1 MKSKK
6 WLTSAVALTLVGSLA
21 VGCSSGGSGS
31 GTEAPSA
38 TPAPGESST
47 PAPESNAPQ
56 VITMNLGTEPE
67 ALDLSKSTTVTAATI
82 INAIT
87 DGLYRVDKDGHLTL
101 GVAKDM
107 PKVSEDGLTY
117 TIDLK
122 DNVKWSDGQ
131 VVTAHDF
138 VYSFQR
144 TADPETKA
152 QYSFMM
158 EWLENG
164 ADIIA
169 EKKPVE
175 ELGVKALSDFQL
187 EIKLV
192 TPMSFFDSI
201 LAFPT
206 FYPQRKDIVEKYGDK
221 YAADADKIVGNGP
234 FKLTS
239 WNHEQNM
246 VLEKNADYWDADS
259 VHLEKVT
266 MQMVKDAN
274 TQLNLY
280 ETKEI
285 DYTVISGDHLPLY
298 EGKEDV
304 QDRPELVN
312 MYVMFQTKN
321 PVLSNENIRKALS
334 MAIDRQAYVDV
345 VLKNGS
351 KPATGLVPYGTLD
364 GNGKEFREVAGNDL
378 IPPFDPAKAKEL
390 LAEGLKELNLTA
402 LPKLQLTSDDT
413 SAAKKNLEFLTGQ
426 WKANLGVDIDA
437 ESIPFAAR
445 VEKQISRNFDMVI
458 SLWGADYNDAMSF
471 LDLFIN
477 DSPMNYT
484 NYDSAV
490 YSEKVRATQKE
501 TDLAARS
508 KLLVEAEKQFIED
521 QPAAPVYFRNAKY
534 LVRPNIEGLF
544 LAPLGVEF
552 ELKWAQVK

>member
-31 GTEAPSA
+31 GSESPSP
-38 TPAPGESST
+38 TPAPSDAST
-47 PAPESNAPQ
+47 PAPESNVPQ
-56 VITMNLGTEPE
+56 VITMNLTSEPE

-101 GVAKDM
+101 GVAKDF

-122 DNVKWSDGQ
+122 DNVKWSDGK

-144 TADPETKA
+144 TANPETKA

-192 TPMSFFDSI
+192 SPMSYFDSI

-206 FYPQRKDIVEKYGDK
+206 FYPQRQDIVEQYGDK
-221 YAADADKIVGNGP
+221 YAADADKVIGNGP

-246 VLEKNADYWDADS
+246 TLEKNADYWDADS

-266 MQMVKDAN
+266 LNMIKDAN
-274 TQLNLY
+274 TSLNLY

-285 DYTVISGDHLPLY
+285 DYTSLSGDHLPLF

-304 QDRPELVN
+304 KDRPELVN
-312 MYVMFQTKN
+312 AYVMFQTN
-321 PVLSNENIRKALS
+321 HPVLSNANIRKALTT
-334 MAIDRQAYVDV
+334 AIDRQAYVDV

-378 IPPFDPAKAKEL
+378 IPPFDPEKGKEL
-390 LAEGLKELNLTA
+390 LAQGLKELGLSA

-413 SAAKKNLEFLTGQ
+413 SGAKKNLEFLTGQ
-426 WKANLGVDIDA
+426 WKENLGIDIEA
-437 ESIPFAAR
+437 ESLPFAAR
-445 VEKQISRNFDMVI
+445 VEKSQSKNFDMVI

-471 LDLFIN
+471 MDLFLN
-477 DSPMNYT
+477 DSPMNYV
-484 NYDSAV
+484 NYKSDA
-490 YSEKVRATQKE
+490 YTEKVKAAQKE
-501 TDLAARS
+501 TDLAKRS
-508 KLLVEAEKQFIED
+508 QLLVEAEKQIMED
-521 QPAAPVYFRNAKY
+521 APIGMLYFRNAKY
-534 LVRPNIEGLF
+534 LVRPNIEDLI
-544 LAPLGVEF
+544 LAPLGYEF
-552 ELKWAQVK
+552 DLKWTKVK

>member
-21 VGCSSGGSGS
+21 VGCSSGGSGT

-47 PAPESNAPQ
+47 PAPESNVPQ
-56 VITMNLGTEPE
+56 VITMNLTSEPE
-67 ALDLSKSTTVTAATI
+67 ALDLSKSTTNTASTI

-87 DGLYRVDKDGHLTL
+87 DGLYRVDKDGKLTL
-101 GVAKDM
+101 GVAKDF

-117 TIDLK
+117 TVDLK

-138 VYSFQR
+138 VYSYQR

-164 ADIIA
+164 SDIIA

-206 FYPQRKDIVEKYGDK
+206 FYPQRQDIVEKYGDK

-266 MQMVKDAN
+266 LNMVKDGN
-274 TQLNLY
+274 TALNLY
-280 ETKEI
+280 ETKEL
-285 DYTVISGDHLPLY
+285 DYTSLPGEHTPLY
-298 EGKEDV
+298 EGKEDAK
-304 QDRPELVN
+304 DRPELTN
-312 MYVMFQTKN
+312 MYVMFQMKH
-321 PVLSNENIRKALS
+321 PVLSNANIRKALS
-334 MAIDRQAYVDV
+334 MAIDRQAYIDV

-364 GNGKEFREVAGNDL
+364 GNGKEFREVSGNDH

-413 SAAKKNLEFLTGQ
+413 SGAKKNLEFLTGQ
-426 WKANLGVDIDA
+426 WKANLGVDIEA
-437 ESIPFAAR
+437 ESLPFAAR
-445 VEKQISRNFDMVI
+445 VQKSQSRNFDMVI

-471 LDLFIN
+471 MELFIN
-477 DSPMNYT
+477 DGQMNYT
-484 NYDSAV
+484 NYNSEV
-490 YSEKVRATQKE
+490 YSEKVKAAQKE
-501 TDLAARS
+501 TDLAKRS
-508 KLLVEAEKQFIED
+508 QLLVEAEKQMFED
-521 QPAAPVYFRNAKY
+521 VPAAVIYFRSMKY
-534 LVRPNIEGLF
+534 LIRPNIEGLF
-544 LAPLGVEF
+544 QPPLGSEF
-552 ELKWAQVK
+552 ELKWARVK